1 MSSSIQKACEV
12 ASSQDTINFPNIRAA
27 ELRKVIEY
35 CDYHNKAN
43 HREVINDQDVK
54 TFDSNFVKMDKQL
67 LFAVVIAAHY
77 LDIKPLL
84 DLCWYNSLFL
94 FTLLFHPSIFL

>member
-12 ASSQDTINFPNIRAA
+12 ASSQDTIDFRNIRGA

-54 TFDSNFVKMDKQL
+54 TFDSKFVQMDQQL

-84 DLCWYNSLFL
+84 DLCWYRSLFL
-94 FTLLFHPSIFL
+94 LTLLFHRSLFH